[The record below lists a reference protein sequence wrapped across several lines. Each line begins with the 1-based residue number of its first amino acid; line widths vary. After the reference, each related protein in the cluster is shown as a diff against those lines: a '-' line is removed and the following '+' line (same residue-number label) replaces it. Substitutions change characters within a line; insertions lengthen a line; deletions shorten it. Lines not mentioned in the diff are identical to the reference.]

1 MTCSWLLKKPVG
13 TLAGLMFEILDL
25 IRCAQAS
32 LSLDLICPSS
42 PKMKLWRLKHAEQQI
57 QRALEKHRTDL
68 EMRYAGEAVPFLSLA
83 TGFMSS
89 SKPRSSSVGRQFCGA
104 NHCIAIIEEKR
115 HQAAMAEVQLV
126 MERHLGSRR
135 IRFEGST

>member
-1 MTCSWLLKKPVG
+1 MTCSWLLKKPGG

-42 PKMKLWRLKHAEQQI
+42 PNMKLWRLKHAEQQI

-68 EMRYAGEAVPFLSLA
+68 EMRYAGEAVPFLSSA
-83 TGFMSS
+83 TGLCRAQSQS
-89 SKPRSSSVGRQFCGA
+89 P
-104 NHCIAIIEEKR
+104 
-115 HQAAMAEVQLV
+115 LV
-126 MERHLGSRR
+126 
-135 IRFEGST
+135 